1 MSWYWWMILGAALFG
16 VARWW
21 IADAMQARRTCSWC
35 TRVSGNHVAGHTDDQ
50 CQAPRRDQ
58 ELREQY
64 ESALKRQNTQQDQDN
79 ARRTATQAEQ
89 ATRAAARLRLIT
101 VGTITT
107 RTRTSGPNEIHV
119 SGWEFDRSHEPGS
132 EGRASSPTRTPYQH
146 TGAPEAAHGWSL
158 DELHAMAHGGSCRC
172 DVVRLARNVC

>member
-1 MSWYWWMILGAALFG
+1 MTWYWWMILGAALFG
-16 VARWW
+16 AARWW
-21 IADAMQARRTCSWC
+21 FADALQARRTCAWC
-35 TRVSGNHVAGHTDDQ
+35 SRVSGHPVTGHTDGQ

-58 ELREQY
+58 ELHEQY
-64 ESALKRQNTQQDQDN
+64 ESALKRQSARQDDDR
-79 ARRTATQAEQ
+79 ARTAADQAEK

-107 RTRTSGPNEIHV
+107 RTGRGPNEIHI

-132 EGRASSPTRTPYQH
+132 EGRASSPTHTPYQH
-146 TGAPEAAHGWSL
+146 TGAPEAAHGWTL

-172 DVVRLARNVC
+172 DVVRLARYVR

>member
-1 MSWYWWMILGAALFG
+1 MAWYWWMILGAALFG

-21 IADAMQARRTCSWC
+21 IADAVQSSKTCTWC
-35 TRVSGNHVAGHTDDQ
+35 TRVSGYCVAGHTDGQ

-64 ESALKRQNTQQDQDN
+64 ESALKRQTSQQEEGR
-79 ARRTATQAEQ
+79 ARRVAAQAGE
-89 ATRAAARLRLIT
+89 ATRAAARLRLLT

-107 RTRTSGPNEIHV
+107 RTGRGGNEIHV

-132 EGRASSPTRTPYQH
+132 EGRASSPTRTAYQH

-172 DVVRLARNVC
+172 DVVRLARYVR